1 MKRLTRPDSS
11 YYDDM
16 DRIDVEELYS
26 RLVEYENLGF
36 TPEDIAY
43 LAKFFKEHTST
54 EAIAYEMKT
63 AAKLIEYEK
72 WKASNNVAE

>member
-1 MKRLTRPDSS
+1 MKRLTRPNSS

-16 DRIDVEELYS
+16 DRVDVEELYG
-26 RLVEYENLGF
+26 RLAKYEDLGF
-36 TPEDIAY
+36 TPEDIVY
-43 LAKFFKEHTST
+43 MAKFFKEHTSA

-63 AAKLIEYEK
+63 VAKLVEYEK